1 MTTFTADQ
9 LRSIITLSQDR
20 YHECRTRDGLEAES
34 TRRYAAL
41 NRTAATMLHEATNS
55 GYEYLNTEKRV
66 KLSDL
71 VVSDDI
77 SDKTIIQV
85 FGING
90 NFLARGHW
98 YEDDILE
105 WTQAVGTAKIA
116 GSNPDYKTV
125 FFRIAEPEN
134 SSRVSVDGGATWI
147 SPVEA
152 LSFVRLGSMLES
164 MDSATVEAVER
175 DAAPRSELEFLTAY
189 LQKAPTDLV
198 LG

>member
-41 NRTAATMLHEATNS
+41 YRTAAAMLHEATNS
-55 GYEYLNTEKRV
+55 GYEYLNTENRV
-66 KLSDL
+66 KLADL
-71 VVSDDI
+71 VVSNDI
-77 SDKTIIQV
+77 SDKTIIHV
-85 FGING
+85 FGVNG
-90 NFLARGHW
+90 NFLARGRW

-134 SSRVSVDGGATWI
+134 SSLISVDGGTTWV

-152 LSFVRLGSMLES
+152 LSFVHLGSMLES
-164 MDSATVEAVER
+164 MDSDTIEAIKR
-175 DAAPRSELEFLTAY
+175 DVAPRSELEFLTAY
-189 LQKAPTDLV
+189 LQKAPADLV
-198 LG
+198 IG